1 MDDSGEGGTE
11 PSKNESPKRV
21 LQILFEIELAEDC
34 GCPLSNPESQV
45 HGIHNQIDDDTCHA
59 EMTVSDETDS
69 GYVTHT
75 TNHVDDSCLC
85 LAFSEVDCIP
95 RIQSADGDTVVVET
109 FVSDR
114 ELISELVDR
123 LKSVTEQVSLKRLT
137 AREQHSPRNSD
148 STTVSLAHLTS
159 KQREAAMVAVSE
171 GYYESP
177 RQASLDDLTATLGI
191 SKSALSKRLTAVEA
205 KLTTAVFD
213 PD

>member
-1 MDDSGEGGTE
+1 MDDSGEGCDG
-11 PSKNESPKRV
+11 PSENESPKRV
-21 LQILFEIELAEDC
+21 LQILFEIELADDC
-34 GCPLSNPESQV
+34 GCPLSDPESQV
-45 HGIHNQIDDDTCHA
+45 HGIHNQIDDGTCHA

-95 RIQSADGDTVVVET
+95 RIKSADEDTVIVET
-109 FVSDR
+109 YVSDR
-114 ELISELVDR
+114 KLISELVDR
-123 LKSVTEQVSLKRLT
+123 LKAVTERVSLKRLT
-137 AREQHSPRNSD
+137 AREQHDPRRSD
-148 STTVSLAHLTS
+148 PTTVDLANLTS

-177 RQASLDDLTATLGI
+177 RQASLDDLAATLGI

-205 KLTTAVFD
+205 KLTTAIFD
-213 PD
+213 PE